1 MKRVV
6 SSLEIGEGL
15 FAGGPVDVEFEFP
28 NCVAVFQILA
38 LSFDVY
44 DDLKGEG
51 MDLSKIEAEDSIAAG
66 RKVFEKIVLGWHSL
80 IDANG
85 AEIPFTD
92 ANRDKLAAT
101 ELAGEIVNAARE
113 LVVTRRKAEEKNSV
127 S

>member
-6 SSLEIGEGL
+6 SNLEIGEGL
-15 FAGGPVDVEFEFP
+15 FSGGPVDVEFEFP
-28 NCVAVFQILA
+28 NCTATFQILA

-44 DDLKGEG
+44 DDLKNGG
-51 MDLSKIEAEDSIAAG
+51 MDLANLEAEDSIAAG
-66 RKVFEKIVLGWHSL
+66 RKVFEKIVLGWSGL

-85 AEIPFTD
+85 IDVPFTD
-92 ANRDKLAAT
+92 ANRDKLAST

-113 LVVTRRKAEEKNSV
+113 LVVTRRQAEEGNSE